1 MTAGVKVWGS
11 YYRRGGKGVSRGK
24 GVGRGKEGG
33 IEEGIGV
40 ENIGR
45 VRKRVTGKIIQLEER
60 RVGYEIQGRVILR

>member
-11 YYRRGGKGVSRGK
+11 YYRRGGKGV
-24 GVGRGKEGG
+24 GRRKEGG